1 MCMASRSV
9 IESKRFSSEN
19 VGITKINYRREMF
32 HSLKNHLLVL
42 FISWVVC
49 CEIYILELDIEKK
62 IQKLRNLKAGSAV
75 SHNCLRLITVSKS
88 LYLLPSLLLISS
100 MFEDSSEL

>member
-19 VGITKINYRREMF
+19 VGITKINYRRQMF

-62 IQKLRNLKAGSAV
+62 IQKLRNLKAGSVV

-88 LYLLPSLLLISS
+88 LYLLPSLL
-100 MFEDSSEL
+100 